1 MADHRP
7 AAAGP
12 ARPRGHCA
20 VFARFAVALTR
31 LLHRQAGAARLP
43 QSSRRARQAGQGA

>member
-12 ARPRGHCA
+12 ARPRGHRA

-31 LLHRQAGAARLP
+31 LLQ
-43 QSSRRARQAGQGA
+43 RRAQQAGQGA